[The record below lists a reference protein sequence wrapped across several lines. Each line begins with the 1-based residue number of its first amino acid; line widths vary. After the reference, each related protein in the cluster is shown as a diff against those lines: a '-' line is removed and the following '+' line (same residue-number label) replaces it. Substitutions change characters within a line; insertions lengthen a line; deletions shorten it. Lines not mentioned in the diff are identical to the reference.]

1 MHIYL
6 FFYNITLSWRILL
19 FILLLFLSI
28 IRSAGRRILRRV
40 QIRDR
45 HAALLASQTQFK
57 HIFSHLFA
65 SNADFAPTF
74 WAPFSP
80 TPFDPELVG
89 CCCGGRFCSTVRVSR
104 GAPDW
109 LDGGGRGRG
118 ISPQQR
124 QQRLTMMQSAKL
136 IVNVVDV
143 KWLVRPGGGA
153 RIQTSMKEAG
163 KEHREMWS
171 QSGASICSEN
181 VRDTYFG
188 LSCYLRWVFCGFIL
202 AQQ

>member
-28 IRSAGRRILRRV
+28 ISSAGRRILRRV

-45 HAALLASQTQFK
+45 HAALLASQTQCK
-57 HIFSHLFA
+57 QISIHLFA

-74 WAPFSP
+74 CAPFSL

-89 CCCGGRFCSTVRVSR
+89 CCCGGCRCCCCTVRVSR

-109 LDGGGRGRG
+109 SDRGGRGPG

-136 IVNVVDV
+136 IVKGVDV
-143 KWLVRPGGGA
+143 
-153 RIQTSMKEAG
+153 I
-163 KEHREMWS
+163 
-171 QSGASICSEN
+171 
-181 VRDTYFG
+181 
-188 LSCYLRWVFCGFIL
+188 
-202 AQQ
+202 